1 MARAVGQ
8 SDEVRAANIT
18 FELLYADPH
27 RQLVGRA
34 GKKIDGVISGI
45 GRFDADHFLPAF
57 GSHVPEAG
65 AVTVTVRVT
74 LAPLARFVTVG
85 HVTTPPASEP
95 PLLAETK
102 VTSGGSSS

>member
-1 MARAVGQ
+1 MIEPKAPTVAGPLFATSRSASSVT
-8 SDEVRAANIT
+8 VVVTRLAAAEPLL
-18 FELLYADPH
+18 FEASGSLVDDVADPA
-27 RQLVGRA
+27 L
-34 GKKIDGVISGI
+34 S
-45 GRFDADHFLPAF
+45 
-57 GSHVPEAG
+57 SVPEAG